1 MRLIALSIIWL
12 LCVSNSVF
20 AGAIMDQIPTSEK
33 LIALTIENAQST
45 DTVVQALRLLQEQG
59 VRATFFISAKTA
71 GENETL
77 VRTLVSAGNDLGNYG
92 VEPQY
97 WGDTP
102 SDAIKQQLVNAGDRI
117 AGMGGKP
124 QLIKPPFGYYEDNF
138 LQAVTDYR
146 PETTIVRGIDTGDW
160 MLTTPQAVLERVLN
174 QAGNGSIVNINMQA
188 KTAVAALP
196 SIISDLKNAGYRFVT
211 ISELLEKGKKQE
223 QQAKQPTEK
232 VQTLPYRVLYS
243 RPLSQPAV
251 ALTFDDGG
259 NTAQVN
265 ELLAVLR
272 ANDVK
277 STFFLLGNW
286 IEANPRLVKLILE
299 DGHEIANHSYSHPQ
313 FTRLSKSETENEI
326 QACETALTQS
336 AGQTMK
342 RYFRPPYGD
351 FNNMTSTV
359 LQDKGYQ
366 AMVIWSVDS
375 RDWTGA
381 SSAQMQENIMRNVT
395 NGSIVLFH
403 LHGANTV
410 AALGQLI
417 PKLREQ
423 GYQCVTISE
432 MLKKT

>member
-1 MRLIALSIIWL
+1 MRLVALSIIWL
-12 LCVSNSVF
+12 LCVINPVF
-20 AGAIMDQIPTSEK
+20 AGAIVDQIPTSEK
-33 LIALTIENAQST
+33 LIALTVENAQST
-45 DTVVQALRLLQEQG
+45 DTVAQALRLLEEQG

-71 GENETL
+71 VENEAL

-97 WGDTP
+97 WGDIP
-102 SDAIKQQLVNAGDRI
+102 SDAIKQQLVSAGDRI
-117 AGMGGKP
+117 AGLNGKP

-138 LQAVTDYR
+138 LQAVTSYR
-146 PETTIVRGIDTGDW
+146 PEATIVRGIDTGDW
-160 MLTTPQAVLERVLN
+160 MLTTPQAVLEHVLN
-174 QAGNGSIVNINMQA
+174 QSGNGSIININMQA
-188 KTAVAALP
+188 KTAVTAFP
-196 SIISDLKNAGYRFVT
+196 SIISDLKKAGYRFVT
-211 ISELLEKGKKQE
+211 ISELLEKVKKQE
-223 QQAKQPTEK
+223 QQAKQPAEK
-232 VQTLPYRVLYS
+232 VQVLPYRVLYS

-265 ELLAVLR
+265 ALLAVLK
-272 ANDVK
+272 ANNVK

-286 IEANPRLVKLILE
+286 IEANPRLVKLILA

-313 FTRLSKSETENEI
+313 FTRLPKSETETEI
-326 QACETALTQS
+326 QACEAALTQS
-336 AGQTMK
+336 AGQSMK

-381 SSAQMQENIMRNVT
+381 SSIQMQENIMRNVT

-410 AALGQLI
+410 AALGQII
-417 PKLREQ
+417 PQLREQ